1 MSETITNETVQSLAA
16 SLNADPERLGEGVKL
31 LAAADHKYLRDFKIN
46 VTNALK
52 FATLSQKESYLLALA
67 AAVNDQQPYFKEV
80 FGALAKE
87 AGATESEIAE
97 TYACVSL
104 LSVNNVYYR
113 FKHFVKKEVYQ
124 NMPAGIRMSIM
135 MTPAMG
141 KEFFELMSLAVS
153 ALNGCEMCVASHEES
168 LIKMGAEPQRVFD
181 AVRVVAMMRG
191 MYQLS

>member
-1 MSETITNETVQSLAA
+1 MSETITHETVLSLAA
-16 SLNADPERLGEGVKL
+16 SLNADPEKLGEGVKL
-31 LAAADHKYLRDFKIN
+31 LAATDHKYLRDFKIN

-80 FGALAKE
+80 FGSLAKE
-87 AGATESEIAE
+87 AGATEGEIAE

-168 LIKMGAEPQRVFD
+168 LMKMGTEPQRVFD

>member
-1 MSETITNETVQSLAA
+1 MSETITNETVLSLAA